1 MSRSKVE
8 LDSFIL
14 RGSGIIS
21 SEKQK
26 DMVDDHMAQRDK
38 IDAIINAIYDAIDQ
52 SVLNSLVNRFIAFL
66 RVDSVGDGS
75 PNEEEIKRLFGDIH
89 SDFLMKAGEGEN
101 AQAYGFVYVPLKNRD
116 DEHNN
121 DEDIEKR
128 VRRVTRTVIE
138 NFAPIFLEDAWGLD
152 ECLSQRVTIVFAEK
166 MYYEAFWESIAK
178 RTINH
183 DMTALLVDIEEKKVI
198 EEKPLGRQ
206 EGKSTQS
213 NALVRIRVLKPPN
226 IGIKHSSTITRFHRF
241 PNVM

>member
-1 MSRSKVE
+1 MTS
-8 LDSFIL
+8 
-14 RGSGIIS
+14 
-21 SEKQK
+21 
-26 DMVDDHMAQRDK
+26 
-38 IDAIINAIYDAIDQ
+38 
-52 SVLNSLVNRFIAFL
+52 
-66 RVDSVGDGS
+66 
-75 PNEEEIKRLFGDIH
+75 H

-101 AQAYGFVYVPLKNRD
+101 AQTYGFVYVPLKNRD
-116 DEHNN
+116 DEHND

-166 MYYEAFWESIAK
+166 LYYEAFWESIAK

-183 DMTALLVDIEEKKVI
+183 DMTALLVDTEEKKVI
-198 EEKPLGRQ
+198 EEKTLGRQ
-206 EGKSTQS
+206 EGKSTQA

-241 PNVM
+241 SNVM